1 MLSCIY
7 SFYQMK
13 APSSLISIVF
23 VHDDSIVFV
32 HDDSIAL
39 AAEAFFTIG

>member
-1 MLSCIY
+1 
-7 SFYQMK
+7 MK
-13 APSSLISIVF
+13 APSSLISIVFVHDDSIVF